1 MTRLASP
8 ALITDQPALE
18 AMLRRVQGR
27 PCLALD
33 TEANSMYAYT
43 ERVCLIQI
51 SLPGADYLIDPLSQS
66 IDVSALRGVFAD
78 ASVEKVFHACEYD
91 VISLRR
97 DYGFTF
103 AHLFDTMW
111 AARILGW
118 PHVGLADILQERF
131 GVRLDKRWQR
141 FNWGQ
146 RPLPP
151 EALAY
156 ARLDTHYLIRLRELQ
171 MRELRRMDRLEE
183 AQEVFADLAQ
193 AEAAPREDDNGDGF
207 WRVKGVYDL
216 KPPARAVLRELCL
229 YRDGEARRIDRPPFK
244 VVGDTALIEIARR
257 GPTHIDQLRGV
268 PGMSEGQIA
277 RHGAHLVHAVARGQK
292 APPPRPPAR
301 RSIDRAVLDRY
312 ERLREWRKTAA
323 AQRGVD
329 ADVVISNAALMALAR
344 KRPRSEDDLDGV
356 DGLGPWRR
364 RTYGKAI
371 LEVLNS

>member
-1 MTRLASP
+1 
-8 ALITDQPALE
+8 
-18 AMLRRVQGR
+18 
-27 PCLALD
+27 
-33 TEANSMYAYT
+33 
-43 ERVCLIQI
+43 VCLIQI
-51 SLPGADYLIDPLSQS
+51 SIPGADYLIDPLSQS

-103 AHLFDTMW
+103 AQLFDTMW

-118 PHVGLADILQERF
+118 PHVGLADILHERF
-131 GVRLDKRWQR
+131 GVTLDKRWQR

-146 RPLPP
+146 RPLPA

-156 ARLDTHYLIRLRELQ
+156 ARLDTQYLIGLRDVQL
-171 MRELRRMDRLEE
+171 RELRRMDRLEE

-193 AEAAPREDDNGDGF
+193 SEAAPREEEDGDGF

-216 KPPARAVLRELCL
+216 APPARATLRELCL

-244 VVGDTALIEIARR
+244 IIGDTALIEIARR
-257 GPTHIDQLRGV
+257 GPAHVDQLRSV

-277 RHGAHLVHAVARGQK
+277 RYGKHLLHAVARGQK
-292 APPPRPPAR
+292 AAPPRPPAR
-301 RSIDRAVLDRY
+301 KSIDRAALDRY

-329 ADVVISNAALMALAR
+329 ADVVIGNAALMAVAR
-344 KRPRSEDDLDGV
+344 KRPRSEDDLSGI

-364 RTYGKAI
+364 RTYGAAL
-371 LEVLNS
+371 LEALKDL